1 MTSRPDRTPAPE
13 AKNPPMT
20 DPTDLKGKRVTV
32 MGLGRF
38 GGGIGVT
45 RWLCRQ
51 GAVVTVSDRAGH
63 DELRDSIDQLGDLD
77 VSFDLGG
84 HDMTLLKRTDL
95 LVVSPAVNKDK
106 SKFFGQAMLSGIP
119 WTTEMNLFFPR
130 CPGRIV
136 GVTGSV
142 GKSTTT
148 AMVGRLLEAAV
159 RGLPEDSRPRVWV
172 GGNIGRSLLLDLP
185 DMRSEDFVVLEL
197 SSFQL
202 EDLGGLGLSPPVALM
217 TSLRP
222 NHLDRHGDFD
232 SYARAKCEIFANQ
245 DPATDQAIVCGEEG
259 AAVQAVSATLGGL
272 EGVWLY
278 GLDEDGTPTVIRRGS
293 RTGPSDETRLE
304 LWDALSLSLPG
315 RHNRLNAAAAMA
327 VACALD
333 LPRRAWSDALDGFE
347 GLPHRLQFVGEVDGV
362 GYYNDS
368 KSTTPEAAITAL
380 NAFQQPAVIL
390 LGGYDKKASFDE
402 LAECVASRARA
413 AVCYGATGK
422 QIHQAIDAKLDIDS
436 DLLVFDAETFD
447 QALEVA
453 RQTAEP
459 GDVVLLSPG
468 CASWDLFTNYEERG
482 EVFSRKVRAWQ
493 DESS

>member
-1 MTSRPDRTPAPE
+1 
-13 AKNPPMT
+13 MT
-20 DPTDLKGKRVTV
+20 DQPDLKGKRVTV

-51 GAVVTVSDRAGH
+51 GATVTVTDQAGA
-63 DELRDSIDQLGDLD
+63 DDLRESIDQLSDLD
-77 VSFDLGG
+77 VTYDLGG
-84 HDMTLLKRTDL
+84 HDMSLLNRTDM
-95 LVVSPAVNKDK
+95 LVVSPAVNKNK

-130 CPGRIV
+130 CPGRII

-148 AMVGRLLEAAV
+148 AMIGRVLESAVGAM
-159 RGLPEDSRPRVWV
+159 PEDSRPGVWV

-185 DMRSEDFVVLEL
+185 NIRESDLVVLEL

-202 EDLGGLGLSPPVALM
+202 EDLGGLGVSPPVAVM

-222 NHLDRHGDFD
+222 NHLDRHGDFE
-232 SYARAKCEIFANQ
+232 SYAQAKCEIFASQ
-245 DPATDQAIVCGEEG
+245 DPATDHAIVCGEEG
-259 AAVQAVSATLGGL
+259 AAVQAASGILGGL
-272 EGVWLY
+272 NGVWLY
-278 GLDEDGTPTVIRRGS
+278 GLDEEGTPTVIRRGS
-293 RTGPSDETRLE
+293 RTEDSDDLRLE
-304 LWDALSLSLPG
+304 LWDDLSLSVPG

-333 LPRRAWSDALDGFE
+333 LPRETWTHALDDFE

-380 NAFQQPAVIL
+380 SAFQQPAVIL

-402 LAECVASRARA
+402 LAQCVADNARA

-422 QIHQAIDAKLDIDS
+422 QIHRAIDAKLDLDS
-436 DLLVFDAETFD
+436 ELLVFDTETFD
-447 QALEVA
+447 QAMDAA
-453 RQTAEP
+453 RQAAEP

-468 CASWDLFTNYEERG
+468 CASWDMFTNYEQRG
-482 EVFSRKVRAWQ
+482 EAFCHKVHDWQ
-493 DESS
+493 EQGA